1 MKKSHLLFLLS
12 RIALGA
18 LFTRFAIPFMGTPT
32 MQNTSQVV
40 DDSSYLIGVPPAPTF
55 EALEAIFNST
65 KNIGCQKEQINYTS
79 NLYSGFAYF

>member
-40 DDSSYLIGVPPAPTF
+40 DVVFIIDLMLAIKTLFMNHIFTDVLARDVGF
-55 EALEAIFNST
+55 ERLD
-65 KNIGCQKEQINYTS
+65 
-79 NLYSGFAYF
+79 NLYGLSPDIINL